1 MGHAKQWRGG
11 AELRHY
17 LQLQCNGSG
26 VKLGRGRTQQLDS
39 AALSAVKPT
48 GE

>member
-17 LQLQCNGSG
+17 LQLQCNGS
-26 VKLGRGRTQQLDS
+26 VVILGG
-39 AALSAVKPT
+39 A
-48 GE
+48 EHNN

>member
-17 LQLQCNGSG
+17 LQLQSNGFG
-26 VKLGRGRTQQLDS
+26 VILGG
-39 AALSAVKPT
+39 A
-48 GE
+48 EHHN